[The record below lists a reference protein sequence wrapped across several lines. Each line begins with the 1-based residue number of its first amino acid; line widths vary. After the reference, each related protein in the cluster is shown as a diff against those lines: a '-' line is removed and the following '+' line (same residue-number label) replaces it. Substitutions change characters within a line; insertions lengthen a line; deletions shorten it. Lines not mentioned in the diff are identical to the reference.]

1 MLADDRK
8 NRSALKT
15 HTHTGIRK
23 CAGQDKARHGR
34 NRQYQ
39 IGFDENHQKCGD
51 RGEKNSPKMLDTIS
65 DRSKMKFKEGHTNRS
80 ARRENEATTMESE
93 RRGDDGVDLYM
104 APRMARDGVVWR
116 AGG

>member
-1 MLADDRK
+1 MTAKTVLLSK
-8 NRSALKT
+8 HT
-15 HTHTGIRK
+15 HTHTGVRK
-23 CAGQDKARHGR
+23 CAGQDKARQEQTNLR
-34 NRQYQ
+34 SVLMKITKNAE
-39 IGFDENHQKCGD
+39 IAEK
-51 RGEKNSPKMLDTIS
+51 KNSPKILDTIS